1 MSVSA
6 LNRAKLL
13 LKTSARLATLAA
25 PLVAA
30 SHASAS
36 ATGWVMQ
43 SSSVSGTDSSG
54 STLQYPTSDY
64 GFGYSQISNT
74 GIKISGQ
81 FGPVSPNGSS
91 GGGAQYLGNSTE
103 VAFFGFMAE
112 PWSEGQV
119 IDTDITV
126 QFLTSGGQ
134 IEVLEASTVFVYE
147 SSGGAFVSGLQ
158 TFNGESPGSG
168 GVFNASYF
176 TNPLPTSGFGGQW
189 SFKLKFNWVNA
200 GQFDTLQ
207 LIVPNDSVDLNLT
220 VPAPG
225 AAGLLAL
232 GGLMSMRRR
241 RR

>member
-25 PLVAA
+25 PLVAT

-36 ATGWVMQ
+36 ATGWVLQ

-54 STLQYPTSDY
+54 STVQYPTSTY
-64 GFGYSQISNT
+64 GFNYSQISNT
-74 GIKISGQ
+74 GIKVFGQ
-81 FGPVSPNGSS
+81 FGPVTPNSGS
-91 GGGAQYLGNSTE
+91 GGGAQFLGNSTE
-103 VAFFGFMAE
+103 VAFFGYMAE
-112 PWSEGQV
+112 PWIEGDV
-119 IDTDITV
+119 IDTDFNV
-126 QFLTSGGQ
+126 QFQTSGGQ

-147 SSGGAFVSGLQ
+147 SSGGAFVSGVK
-158 TFNGESPGSG
+158 TFDAESPGSG
-168 GVFNASYF
+168 GLFSASYS
-176 TNPLPTSGFGGQW
+176 TNPLPTSGFSGQW
-189 SFKLKFNWVNA
+189 SFKLKFNWINA

-225 AAGLLAL
+225 AAGMLAL